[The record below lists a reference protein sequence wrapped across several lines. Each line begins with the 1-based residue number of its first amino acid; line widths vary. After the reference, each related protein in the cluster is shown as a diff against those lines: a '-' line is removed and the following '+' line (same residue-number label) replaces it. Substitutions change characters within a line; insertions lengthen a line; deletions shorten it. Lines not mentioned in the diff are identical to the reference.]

1 MNRRYDT
8 SKRGLNTS
16 EIQGR
21 LVEADRSDAATK
33 AIRLQVQLAVQALDI
48 ARNAPSLP
56 MRVIPVSEQ
65 ARQASDQHGLEFCD
79 ILEAM
84 IGRRRK
90 RLL

>member
-8 SKRGLNTS
+8 SKRGLNTCES
-16 EIQGR
+16 QGR
-21 LVEADRSDAATK
+21 LVEADRSYAAPK